1 MSWMKPEERRAR
13 GGAPRPTA
21 RKRAAGRPRPP
32 AFTVET
38 TWTGGI
44 RTVSRAR
51 GHEVVA
57 DGPAWRKG
65 TDEGPAPGELMLA
78 SVGACLVN
86 HLARALER
94 ERVPFRGL
102 GARVTGTFK
111 RVGDL
116 DVFDAFRF
124 DVAVRAPEASMD
136 AAGEALEVARA
147 ECTLLL
153 VVDVEKE
160 FALELVPDDDEV
172 GGGGRA

>member
-1 MSWMKPEERRAR
+1 MRAEKSKSR
-13 GGAPRPTA
+13 GGARRPPA
-21 RKRAAGRPRPP
+21 RRAAGRPRTP

-57 DGPAWRKG
+57 DGPAWRNG
-65 TDEGPAPGELMLA
+65 TDDGPAPGELMLA
-78 SVGACLVN
+78 AVGACLVN
-86 HLARALER
+86 HLARSLER
-94 ERVPFRGL
+94 ELVPFRGV
-102 GARVTGTFK
+102 GAKVTGTFK

-124 DVAVRAPEASMD
+124 DVTVRAPEASR
-136 AAGEALEVARA
+136 GLVREALEVARA

-160 FALELVPDDDEV
+160 FALELVPDD
-172 GGGGRA
+172 GGGDGHA